1 MESETTLHKKK
12 SRLPQRASCRKARC
26 DMRKIAAVIILLA
39 GALVLFLPSLS
50 DQQVQRQEETVRRM
64 VAQEITYEDI
74 KRNEVN
80 EEAEFDYAVVEDVSV
95 TGTLF
100 NPDKV
105 NKDLI
110 VGQLVIPSIDLN
122 IAIFRGINNT
132 NLLAGIATM
141 RPDQRM
147 GQGNYPLAGHY
158 TKNKNVL
165 FGSLMDVKK
174 GDIIRMTNKDTI
186 FEYRAYDVL
195 LVPDTAVYIIEDK
208 IARDRG
214 VPVISLMTC
223 YYSSSTG
230 QRYFVMGELVDSY
243 PFDEDRLHA
252 SSGS

>member
-1 MESETTLHKKK
+1 
-12 SRLPQRASCRKARC
+12 
-26 DMRKIAAVIILLA
+26 MRKIAAAIILLA
-39 GALVLFLPSLS
+39 GALVFFLPTLS
-50 DQQVQRQEETVRRM
+50 DQQVQKQEETVRRM

-80 EEAEFDYAVVEDVSV
+80 EEAEFDYSVVEDVSV

-243 PFDEDRLHA
+243 PYDSELLFAKGGE
-252 SSGS
+252 